1 MAQDRNAA
9 DLRVSAEALRR
20 FIAAAYLTV
29 GIPEGDA
36 AKAAELMAQS
46 DISGADGHGVF
57 RLPQYIRR
65 IKAGGLNT
73 RPEITVIRR
82 AKAAALVDGDNGL
95 GSLVVS
101 RAVEEAIA
109 LARDNGVGWVGVRRG
124 NHAGAAAVYA
134 AMPLA
139 HDMIGLYFAVG
150 NANHLPPWGGIDMLL
165 STNPIA
171 VAVPALEEPPLIL
184 DMATTV
190 AAYGKVKVAAQQ
202 GKTMPEGWMIDRQGQ
217 PLTDP
222 NRADNGFLLPIGGYK
237 GAALALMFG
246 LLAGTLNGAANGA
259 DVVDFNKDDTTPTN
273 TGQAICV
280 LDIKAFAEPSQFK
293 RQVDAVIRQL
303 HGSALLPG
311 FDEDGHGSSLLIP
324 SSPAILSSAAFSEPG
339 IGMPRSRRSAI
350 RAARSSPGRRMRSK
364 PGRRAEPWSW
374 RITLS
379 TWRLKAVGSARAL
392 MSRTQIAWRVLVGVV
407 SSWLKS
413 TTSSPLAAPLSVP
426 ARRPNI
432 SDIAAPL
439 YPPIG
444 SRNPSSE
451 RFGSVSGRPWRSI
464 IHPSGIVL
472 PCCAAT
478 LTLP

>member
-1 MAQDRNAA
+1 MAQDSNAA

-65 IKAGGLNT
+65 IRKGGLNKT
-73 RPEITVIRR
+73 PNIRVIRR
-82 AKAAALVDGDNGL
+82 AKATALVDGDNGL
-95 GSLVVS
+95 GSLVIA
-101 RAVEEAIA
+101 RAVEEAIS
-109 LARDNGVGWVGVRRG
+109 LARENGVGWAGTRNG

-134 AMPLA
+134 AMPA
-139 HDMIGLYFAVG
+139 EHDMIGLYFAVG
-150 NANHLPPWGGIDMLL
+150 NANHLPPWGGVDMLL

-171 VAVPALEEPPLIL
+171 VAVPALEEPPLVL

-222 NRADNGFLLPIGGYK
+222 NRADDGFLLPIGGYK
-237 GAALALMFG
+237 GAAMSLMFG
-246 LLAGTLNGAANGA
+246 LLAGTLNGAANGE
-259 DVVDFNKDDTTPTN
+259 DVVDFNHDDTTPTN

-280 LDIKAFAEPSQFK
+280 LDIKAFAEPVAFK

-311 FDEDGHGSSLLIP
+311 FDRIRLPGED
-324 SSPAILSSAAFSEPG
+324 
-339 IGMPRSRRSAI
+339 
-350 RAARSSPGRRMRSK
+350 RAARIAERRQSGIPIPGS
-364 PGRRAEPWSW
+364 
-374 RITLS
+374 
-379 TWRLKAVGSARAL
+379 LKAAL
-392 MSRTQIAWRVLVGVV
+392 DAM
-407 SSWLKS
+407 
-413 TTSSPLAAPLSVP
+413 AAELG
-426 ARRPNI
+426 
-432 SDIAAPL
+432 
-439 YPPIG
+439 IG
-444 SRNPSSE
+444 RLFP
-451 RFGSVSGRPWRSI
+451 
-464 IHPSGIVL
+464 
-472 PCCAAT
+472 
-478 LTLP
+478 